1 MTWDKV
7 WECHIKDYLLV
18 LEQKI
23 ISSKNKTGKIQ
34 NSLVS
39 ESKVRVHPRT

>member
-18 LEQKI
+18 SEQGISAAKI
-23 ISSKNKTGKIQ
+23 KMGKYR
-34 NSLVS
+34 NL
-39 ESKVRVHPRT
+39 